1 MDDMVIVFETPLGA
15 AILRPRS
22 WCDECRKNGRPV
34 LPGMARVQP
43 KSRSFKKRYWTPK
56 EDERVR
62 ALAENM
68 DRVHFATIAQ
78 HIPGRSVQS
87 VTERY
92 RNHLDTVARWRP
104 RTAPRPRSNEWTA
117 EEDATL
123 FQHRDVKYISKHIL
137 PKRTV
142 RAIRDR
148 RTLLRRRQAGRQPPS
163 S

>member
-1 MDDMVIVFETPLGA
+1 MDNMVVVFETPLGA

-34 LPGMARVQP
+34 LPGLAMASVQS
-43 KSRSFKKRYWTPK
+43 KSFKK
-56 EDERVR
+56 
-62 ALAENM
+62 
-68 DRVHFATIAQ
+68 
-78 HIPGRSVQS
+78 
-87 VTERY
+87 
-92 RNHLDTVARWRP
+92 
-104 RTAPRPRSNEWTA
+104 RTAPRPRSNEWTV
-117 EEDATL
+117 EEDEKL
-123 FQHRDVKYISKHIL
+123 FQYRDVKYISEHIL

>member
-1 MDDMVIVFETPLGA
+1 MTMGDMVVVFETPLGA

-43 KSRSFKKRYWTPK
+43 KSRSFKKRYWTSK

-68 DRVHFATIAQ
+68 GRVHFATIAQ
-78 HIPGRSVQS
+78 HMPGRSVHS
-87 VTERY
+87 VRERY
-92 RNHLDTVARWRP
+92 KNFIRASRP
-104 RTAPRPRSNEWTA
+104 RTAPRAYAWTA

-137 PKRTV
+137 PNRTV